1 MAFKSGQNA
10 LDCMQFWLLAVCR
23 VASACSSGRLA
34 GLLCH
39 FSSFPASSKHAKT
52 LGTVAKINSPLPGW
66 PGRRPMCSFY
76 RVLRTKVAL
85 TLQKP
90 EENTGSG
97 RPPRRRHLGL
107 LEPSRVAFGQ
117 LRPPRPPDGFDLGQC
132 SASRGKNNECPER
145 FEHFPRG
152 RRASENGNRPKRRN
166 CRQV

>member
-1 MAFKSGQNA
+1 MVKTLETVCNFGY
-10 LDCMQFWLLAVCR
+10 LQF
-23 VASACSSGRLA
+23 A
-34 GLLCH
+34 GLPLRALRAIWPVC
-39 FSSFPASSKHAKT
+39 SATVLRSPVSSKHAKT
-52 LGTVAKINSPLPGW
+52 FGTVAKINSPLPGW

-76 RVLRTKVAL
+76 RVLQTKIAL

-145 FEHFPRG
+145 FEHFPLG
-152 RRASENGNRPKRRN
+152 RRASENGNRPT
-166 CRQV
+166 

>member
-1 MAFKSGQNA
+1 
-10 LDCMQFWLLAVCR
+10 MQFWLLAVCR

-166 CRQV
+166 CRQF